1 MYMVSHWSDGGTLL
15 ILGVAGLLCSS
26 LRCWQSSCPA
36 SLYLSHFTT
45 SSLFLSS
52 CYGCSF
58 ALFSLCVPMWLLH
71 YCCVE
76 AVVLL
81 LLRWTKPSLQHGPPH
96 YTHTHTH
103 THGHADTHAFSLPK
117 LSRLYITEKRGETL
131 TSPIPIYI
139 FYCFLFYGNVFL
151 RK

>member
-103 THGHADTHAFSLPK
+103 TDTQIHMH
-117 LSRLYITEKRGETL
+117 
-131 TSPIPIYI
+131 
-139 FYCFLFYGNVFL
+139 FLFQNFPGCISPKNGVKPCPPQSPYISFIAFYFMVMYF
-151 RK
+151 

>member
-1 MYMVSHWSDGGTLL
+1 MEMYMVSHWSDGGTLL

-103 THGHADTHAFSLPK
+103 TRTRRYTCIFSSKTFQAVYHRKTGWNPALPN
-117 LSRLYITEKRGETL
+117 
-131 TSPIPIYI
+131 PHIYLLL
-139 FYCFLFYGNVFL
+139 LFIL
-151 RK
+151 W